1 MRIPRILVWV
11 SAVIVFLVIT
21 ILSVMPPKSGVE
33 IPGNDKVGHFLAYF
47 TFTVNCSMLTVNK
60 KQQVSILPILIL
72 YGILIEFLQG
82 CIPGRMP
89 SGLDVLAN
97 SSGVFIGILAH
108 LLIQN
113 RVWLKVGP
121 NN

>member
-1 MRIPRILVWV
+1 
-11 SAVIVFLVIT
+11 VIT
-21 ILSVMPPKSGVE
+21 ILSVLPPKSGVE

-47 TFTVNCSMLTVNK
+47 TFTVNCSMLTVNR

-113 RVWLKVGP
+113 REWLKVGP